1 MKIRTDFITN
11 SSSSAFVVLKDSKY
25 YKELEKHDDFRFKE
39 GEDFSRTTGIYQNK
53 HLLHLIT
60 SEWNDNMFE
69 AIYPL
74 IFQYGLENL
83 ALVMI
88 SDEWMGGHFPLPED
102 YSEILYS
109 TEYH

>member
-11 SSSSAFVVLKDSKY
+11 SSSSAFVVLKDSEY
-25 YKELEKHDDFRFKE
+25 YKKLQEHEDFHFKE
-39 GEDFSRTTGIYQNK
+39 GDDITRCTGVYQNK

-60 SEWNDNMFE
+60 SEWNDHMFE

-74 IFQYGLENL
+74 IFKYGLENL

-88 SDEWMGGHFPLPED
+88 SDEWMGGHFAPPEEKD
-102 YSEILYS
+102 TLFY